1 MQTLGLSFFD
11 IEKLKVSRDLKD
23 ELTIAFLHGL
33 DLTNYLSMGGI
44 TFEVLREIRL
54 CLEHEVPLSVIEA
67 NLNEEV
73 LRSLRRLYATN
84 RTLESVGLDGYFV
97 GGYGAL
103 ELEVSTFKTLVDY
116 VLQDVEVEGIDF
128 SIIPVKCVKLIL
140 SAKSQGLD
148 VSDLVKIALKNDE
161 DYLEFMVSLQLA
173 GISIVPFLSGDWTE
187 EQVLVVLKSRGI
199 IAPIDLVR
207 LYVNQY
213 FTAGQIEQVV
223 RAIGFGCVDDVV
235 SVDEDGYP
243 YYNEYQMYQIV
254 EGARFGLDYRIYLDP
269 YLPDDEMSVIRTRLL
284 DKKHSKESIR
294 NKLSVAKP
302 VMARRSLGE

>member
-33 DLTNYLSMGGI
+33 DLTNYLSMSGI

-84 RTLESVGLDGYFV
+84 RTLESVALDGYFV

-103 ELEVSTFKTLVDY
+103 ELEVSTFKTLVGY
-116 VLQDVEVEGIDF
+116 VLQDVEVEDIDF

-243 YYNEYQMYQIV
+243 IYNEYQMYQIV
-254 EGARFGLDYRIYLDP
+254 EGARFGLDYGIYLDP

-284 DKKHSKESIR
+284 EKKHSKESIR
-294 NKLSVAKP
+294 GKLSVVKP
-302 VMARRSLGE
+302 VMARRSIE